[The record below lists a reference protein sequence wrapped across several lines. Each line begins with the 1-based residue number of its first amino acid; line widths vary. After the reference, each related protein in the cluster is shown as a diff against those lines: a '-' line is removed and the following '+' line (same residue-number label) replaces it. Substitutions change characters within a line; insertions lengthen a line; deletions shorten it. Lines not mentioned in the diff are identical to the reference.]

1 MKQSGERLEELRD
14 MCARCI
20 GDFQPKESNGGKE
33 NQLLVPPVYR
43 FQSDIGKRKVS
54 NVRIGVA

>member
-1 MKQSGERLEELRD
+1 

-33 NQLLVPPVYR
+33 NQLLVPPVYG